1 MFIAVLMVELVSG
14 MLRHTSNQFPTL
26 RLILKGR
33 EKYKSIRTVHEA
45 AATLLGEWPT
55 DDGDCYFEAIM
66 TCLDALYKAT
76 PPALVRAALIRAAD
90 EENIG
95 HISLVCTAN

>member
-1 MFIAVLMVELVSG
+1 M
-14 MLRHTSNQFPTL
+14 
-26 RLILKGR
+26 
-33 EKYKSIRTVHEA
+33 
-45 AATLLGEWPT
+45 LLGEWPT

-66 TCLDALYKAT
+66 TCHDALYKAT

-95 HISLVCTAN
+95 HISLVSAAR

>member
-1 MFIAVLMVELVSG
+1 MAELVSG
-14 MLRHTSNQFPTL
+14 MQRHTSNQFPTV
-26 RLILKGR
+26 RLVLKGHK
-33 EKYKSIRTVHEA
+33 KYKSIRTVHEA
-45 AATLLGEWPT
+45 AEMLLGEWPT

-66 TCLDALYKAT
+66 TCHDALYKAT

-95 HISLVCTAN
+95 HISLVSAAI